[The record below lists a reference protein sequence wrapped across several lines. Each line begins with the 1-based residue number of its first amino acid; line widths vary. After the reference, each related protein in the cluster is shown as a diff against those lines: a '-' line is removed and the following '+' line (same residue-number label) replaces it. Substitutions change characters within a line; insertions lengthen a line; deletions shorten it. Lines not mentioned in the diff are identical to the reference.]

1 MSLEDKDKL
10 NGLEKLKNKLFS
22 RNYQSQTE
30 HMDHFSG
37 VRLEKDVPESWEDS
51 NMKKINLAEQ
61 FFTNKTSLFKKFF
74 IFAIG
79 FFALAL
85 LYAGYMIFFGG
96 NTVSNNNINIAVLGN
111 AFTAGGEELPL
122 QIEITNKNNS
132 DLLLADL
139 VVEYPKNSSGD
150 LTKDTEKIRNSIG
163 TISAGEI
170 RSENVKVVIFGEQ
183 GSVRPVKISLEYRIK
198 DSNSIFVKETMY
210 EVSISSA
217 PINLS
222 VEAPAEASPGQD
234 ITLKVKT
241 TLNATKEASN
251 ILMRVDYPIGF
262 EFTSAT
268 PAPTFGNNVWSLG
281 DLAPGV
287 ENNISIVGKM
297 TDVFDGEEKIFHIF
311 SGSQDSSDKSSIG
324 IVFNSLSQTVLIQKP
339 FIEAKLFVNNVYQS
353 QYAIDSRTP
362 ISGQIRWVN
371 NLNTKINDLE
381 IKAKI
386 TGNSV
391 NKKSVN
397 VESGFYDSSSDT
409 ITWDKNSSY
418 NFSEVNP
425 GDSGTV
431 SFSLSTFPLFS
442 SIGGIVSDPSVF
454 IDVSIDGKQP
464 LEGNASQQ
472 LTNSESK
479 IIRVISDVGLAV
491 KALYYSGPF
500 TNSGPIPPKVDQETT
515 YTIVWAISNTSNNV
529 SNVQVKSSLPAW
541 VRFIGN
547 PSPSSEDLT
556 FNSATKELIWNV
568 GSISRGSGILQD
580 NGREVSFQIALK
592 PSLSQLG
599 NSPILVNDTTLTGH
613 DDFANADVEVDKN
626 SLDTKLSNDASFPP
640 TGSIVGE

>member
-1 MSLEDKDKL
+1 MSLEDRDKI

-22 RNYQSQTE
+22 RNYKSQNE

-51 NMKKINLAEQ
+51 NMKKTNLAEK

-79 FFALAL
+79 FFVVAL

-96 NTVSNNNINIAVLGN
+96 NTVSNNNIDIAVLGN

-132 DLLLADL
+132 ELLLADL
-139 VVEYPKNSSGD
+139 LIEYPKNSSGD
-150 LTKDTEKIRNSIG
+150 LTKDTERIRESIG
-163 TISAGEI
+163 TIVPGEI
-170 RSENVKVVIFGEQ
+170 RSQNVKVVIFGEQ

-198 DSNSIFVKETMY
+198 DSNSIFVKEKMY

-234 ITLKVKT
+234 VVLKIKT

-287 ENNISIVGKM
+287 ENEISIVGKM

-311 SGSQDSSDKSSIG
+311 SGSQNSSDKSSIG
-324 IVFNSLSQTVLIQKP
+324 IVFNSLSQTVLIKRP
-339 FIEAKLFVNNVYQS
+339 FIEAKLFVNNVYQRE
-353 QYAIDSRTP
+353 YAIDSKTP
-362 ISGQIRWVN
+362 LNGQIRWVN
-371 NLNTKINDLE
+371 NLGTKVNDLE
-381 IKAKI
+381 IRAKI
-386 TGNSV
+386 SGNLV

-397 VESGFYDSSSDT
+397 AESGFYESSSDT
-409 ITWDKNSSY
+409 IIWDKNSSY
-418 NFSEVNP
+418 SFSEVDP

-442 SIGGIVSDPSVF
+442 SVGGIISDPSVY
-454 IDVSIDGKQP
+454 IDVSISGKQP

-479 IIRVISDVGLAV
+479 IIRVISDVGFAT

-515 YTIVWAISNTSNNV
+515 YTIVWAISNTSNNI
-529 SNVQVKSSLPAW
+529 SNVQVKSSLPTW

-547 PSPSSEDLT
+547 ISPPSEDLT
-556 FNSATKELIWNV
+556 FNSNTRELIWNV
-568 GSISRGSGILQD
+568 GSISRGSGILQE
-580 NGREVSFQIALK
+580 GREISFQIALK

-599 NSPILVNDTTLTGH
+599 SSPIIVNNITLTGH
-613 DDFANADVEVDKN
+613 DDFANANVEVYKN
-626 SLDTKLSNDASFPP
+626 SLDTRLSNDASFPV
-640 TGSIVGE
+640 GGEIVVE